1 MSALFFVLAAGLVV
15 LALGLV
21 APPLF
26 WPPRGS
32 AAEGGGD
39 EEARRR
45 ENIAAARRRMREL
58 RARRGR
64 GEISEEDFSES
75 RAEIERALLDDL
87 AAESESRVEKI
98 ARGRGDLEGG
108 GDSKAYSVER
118 PAVGGF
124 RGIWTAAILCAALP
138 VAAGGLYLHLGAPQA
153 ISGAAPVAAA
163 PSMDVAIAALQG
175 RLEADPADSAGWVLL
190 ARSLATVGR
199 FSEAAEAYSRAGAL
213 VGGDAD
219 ILAGEAGARARAA
232 GRFTGEVLDLLGR
245 ALEADGG
252 NATALWLSGLAAA
265 ERGEHRAAADFWR
278 RALPGVGDAEEK
290 EQLRRL
296 IAQAESGLVDS
307 EAGEGEEGAGV
318 EDGRAG
324 VEEGGVGVEEGGVGV
339 EEGGVGVEVG
349 VSLSP
354 ELSADSGDVVY
365 VFARAVSGPRIPL
378 AAVKRGAGELPFVL
392 TLTDEM
398 AMTPELKLSQFEE
411 VDIVAR
417 ISRGG
422 DARAAPGDL
431 VGEVKKVSVRG
442 GGRVGVVIDRR
453 VE

>member
-124 RGIWTAAILCAALP
+124 RGIWTAAIF
-138 VAAGGLYLHLGAPQA
+138 VRGAAGCGGGAVFA
-153 ISGAAPVAAA
+153 FALALRRRFRGRRRLRRRLRWMS
-163 PSMDVAIAALQG
+163 AIAALQG

-307 EAGEGEEGAGV
+307 EAREGEEGAGV
-318 EDGRAG
+318 EEGGGG
-324 VEEGGVGVEEGGVGV
+324 VEEGGR
-339 EEGGVGVEVG
+339 
-349 VSLSP
+349 
-354 ELSADSGDVVY
+354 EL
-365 VFARAVSGPRIPL
+365 
-378 AAVKRGAGELPFVL
+378 KRGGR
-392 TLTDEM
+392 
-398 AMTPELKLSQFEE
+398 ELKRAGWEWKRAGWEWRWRCRCLRSCRRIRVMLFMCLRGRFRVPGFHWRRLSGW
-411 VDIVAR
+411 
-417 ISRGG
+417 RGSC
-422 DARAAPGDL
+422 RL
-431 VGEVKKVSVRG
+431 F
-442 GGRVGVVIDRR
+442 
-453 VE
+453 

>member
-98 ARGRGDLEGG
+98 SRGRGDLEGG
-108 GDSKAYSVER
+108 ADSKAYSVER
-118 PAVGGF
+118 PVVGGV

-163 PSMDVAIAALQG
+163 PSMDSAIMALRG

-219 ILAGEAGARARAA
+219 ILAGEAGARARVA

-265 ERGEHRAAADFWR
+265 GRGEHQAAADFWR

-290 EQLRRL
+290 AQLRRL

-318 EDGRAG
+318 EEGGAGVEEGGAG

-339 EEGGVGVEVG
+339 EVA

-378 AAVKRGAGELPFVL
+378 AAVKRVAGELPFVL

-398 AMTPELKLSQFEE
+398 AMTPALKLSQFEE

-422 DARAAPGDL
+422 GARAAPGDL

>member
-26 WPPRGS
+26 WPPRGVG
-32 AAEGGGD
+32 AEGGGD
-39 EEARRR
+39 EETRRR

-87 AAESESRVEKI
+87 AAESEVRVEKI

-108 GDSKAYSVER
+108 DGEAYSVGMPVVR
-118 PAVGGF
+118 GGGGF
-124 RGIWTAAILCAALP
+124 WTGVILCALLP
-138 VAAGGLYLHLGAPQA
+138 VAAGGLYLHLGSPQA
-153 ISGAAPVAAA
+153 ISGAAAVAGA
-163 PSMDVAIAALQG
+163 PSMDSAILALRG
-175 RLEADPADSAGWVLL
+175 RLEADPSDSAGWILL

-232 GRFTGEVLDLLGR
+232 GRFTGESLDLLGR

-252 NATALWLSGLAAA
+252 NAVALWLSGLAAS

-290 EQLRRL
+290 AQLQRL
-296 IAQAESGLVDS
+296 IARAESESGLVDS
-307 EAGEGEEGAGV
+307 SGAEGVEGAEEGESGV
-318 EDGRAG
+318 EDR
-324 VEEGGVGVEEGGVGV
+324 
-339 EEGGVGVEVG
+339 GVGVEVS

-354 ELSADSGDVVY
+354 GLSADSGDVVY

-392 TLTDEM
+392 TLTDGM
-398 AMTPELKLSQFEE
+398 AMVPGLKLSQFEE

-422 DARAAPGDL
+422 GARALPGDL
-431 VGEVKKVSVRG
+431 FGEVKKVPVSG
-442 GGRVGVVIDRR
+442 GVRVGVVIDRR

>member
-175 RLEADPADSAGWVLL
+175 RLEENPADSAGWVLL

-339 EEGGVGVEVG
+339 EVA

>member
-26 WPPRGS
+26 WPSRGVG
-32 AAEGGGD
+32 AEGGGD
-39 EEARRR
+39 EESRRR

-87 AAESESRVEKI
+87 AAESEVRVEKI

-108 GDSKAYSVER
+108 DGEAYSVGR
-118 PAVGGF
+118 PVVRGGGGF
-124 RGIWTAAILCAALP
+124 WTGVILCALLP
-138 VAAGGLYLHLGAPQA
+138 VAAGGLYLHLGSPQA
-153 ISGAAPVAAA
+153 ISGAAAVAGA
-163 PSMDVAIAALQG
+163 PSMDSAILALRG
-175 RLEADPADSAGWVLL
+175 RLEADPSDSAGWILL

-232 GRFTGEVLDLLGR
+232 GRFTGEALDLLGR

-252 NATALWLSGLAAA
+252 NAVALWLSGLAAS

-290 EQLRRL
+290 AQLQRL
-296 IAQAESGLVDS
+296 IARAESESGLVDS
-307 EAGEGEEGAGV
+307 SGAEGA
-318 EDGRAG
+318 EG
-324 VEEGGVGVEEGGVGV
+324 VEEGESGVEDRGVGVEDRGVGVEEGGV
-339 EEGGVGVEVG
+339 EVS

-354 ELSADSGDVVY
+354 GLSADSGDVVY

-378 AAVKRGAGELPFVL
+378 AAVKRGAGELPFVV
-392 TLTDEM
+392 TLTDGM
-398 AMTPELKLSQFEE
+398 AMAPGLKLSQFEE

-422 DARAAPGDL
+422 GARALPGDL
-431 VGEVKKVSVRG
+431 FGEVKKVPVSG

>member
-118 PAVGGF
+118 PVVGGF

-339 EEGGVGVEVG
+339 EVG

>member
-1 MSALFFVLAAGLVV
+1 MSALFFVLAAGLVA
-15 LALGLV
+15 LALALI

-26 WPPRGS
+26 WPPRGT

-39 EEARRR
+39 EESRRR

-87 AAESESRVEKI
+87 AAESESRVGKMT
-98 ARGRGDLEGG
+98 RGRGDLEGG
-108 GDSKAYSVER
+108 AAVEAYSVGR
-118 PAVGGF
+118 PVVGGF
-124 RGIWTAAILCAALP
+124 RGIWTAVILCAALP
-138 VAAGGLYLHLGAPQA
+138 VAAGGLYLHLGSPQA
-153 ISGAAPVAAA
+153 ISGAAPIAGGGAGA
-163 PSMDVAIAALQG
+163 PSMDSAIAALRG
-175 RLEADPADSAGWVLL
+175 RLEEDPADSAGWVLL

-199 FSEAAEAYSRAGAL
+199 FAEAAEAYSRAGAL
-213 VGGDAD
+213 VGEDAD
-219 ILAGEAGARARAA
+219 ILAGEAGARVRAS
-232 GRFTGEVLDLLGR
+232 GRFTEKALDLLER
-245 ALEADGG
+245 ALEADGE

-265 ERGEHRAAADFWR
+265 RRGENRAAADFWR

-296 IAQAESGLVDS
+296 IAQAESG
-307 EAGEGEEGAGV
+307 EGMGAEEGGAGV
-318 EDGRAG
+318 E
-324 VEEGGVGVEEGGVGV
+324 EEGWEWRRRGWERRKGGW
-339 EEGGVGVEVG
+339 EVEVE

-354 ELSADSGDVVY
+354 GLSADSGDVVF
-365 VFARAVSGPRIPL
+365 VFARAVSGPRVPL

-392 TLTDEM
+392 TLTDGM
-398 AMTPELKLSQFEE
+398 AMTPELRLSQFEE

-417 ISRGG
+417 ISKSGTPL
-422 DARAAPGDL
+422 ASPGDL
-431 VGEVKKVSVRG
+431 FGEVKKVPVSG